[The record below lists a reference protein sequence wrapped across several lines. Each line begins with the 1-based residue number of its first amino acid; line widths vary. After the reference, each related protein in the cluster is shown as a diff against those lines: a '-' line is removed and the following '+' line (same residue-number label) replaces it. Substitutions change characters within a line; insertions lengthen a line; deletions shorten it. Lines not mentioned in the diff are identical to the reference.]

1 MTKDSEALK
10 KHYEWAGK
18 IEVISRAPVTNREDL
33 ALAYT
38 PGVADACMRIA
49 DNPEEAYKLT
59 RKNNLVAVITNG
71 TAVLG
76 LGNIGPQAAMPVME
90 GKCILLKEF
99 ADVDAFPIS
108 VESTDVDEV
117 VETIKQ
123 IAGSFG
129 AINLEDI
136 AAPECFEIERRL
148 INELDIPVFHDDQH
162 GTAIVVGAAII
173 NALKLMNDKKISN
186 FKIVVN
192 GAGAAGIAIAK
203 HLTSLGAKHILLVDK
218 KGIIHKDYPN
228 LSSEQE
234 HVLGIVNK
242 ENKTGSLQ
250 EALRGAD
257 MFIGVS
263 APNILSADDI
273 QLMNDDPIV
282 FAMANP
288 IPEIMPDVAKEAGVS
303 IMGTGRSD
311 FPNQINNVSAF
322 PGIFKGALAA
332 NATKINEEMK
342 LAASYAIANLVK
354 EDELHEEYLIPD
366 VFDERV
372 VTAVAKAV
380 KEAAIETGVVRKV

>member
-1 MTKDSEALK
+1 M
-10 KHYEWAGK
+10 
-18 IEVISRAPVTNREDL
+18 
-33 ALAYT
+33 
-38 PGVADACMRIA
+38 
-49 DNPEEAYKLT
+49 
-59 RKNNLVAVITNG
+59 
-71 TAVLG
+71 
-76 LGNIGPQAAMPVME
+76 
-90 GKCILLKEF
+90 
-99 ADVDAFPIS
+99 
-108 VESTDVDEV
+108 
-117 VETIKQ
+117 
-123 IAGSFG
+123 
-129 AINLEDI
+129 
-136 AAPECFEIERRL
+136 
-148 INELDIPVFHDDQH
+148 
-162 GTAIVVGAAII
+162 
-173 NALKLMNDKKISN
+173 
-186 FKIVVN
+186 
-192 GAGAAGIAIAK
+192 
-203 HLTSLGAKHILLVDK
+203 DK

-242 ENKTGSLQ
+242 ENKTGPLQ